1 MARLVGRDGPAAPR
15 RVDVIRQGCARQG
28 VPGLAKCATSSLH
41 LLLIQHPGIFMCDPK
56 EPHFFSTDLPGLAEV
71 PDRAGYD
78 ALFAEAPAGVKRGD
92 ASAFYLSSRSAAE
105 EIHKANPD
113 ARIIASIRNP
123 VDAAVSLYHQL
134 RDGFRE
140 DRTSFAEAWA
150 MQEARARGEA
160 LPSYCP
166 EPRQLQYRDVYSYHD
181 QIARYFDVF
190 GRDAVK
196 VFRDHARS
204 AAASGGRV
212 HQRCPLQHEAR
223 AGFRL
228 TLGLARSPRFA
239 LGVKP
244 SDQRRQP
251 DQRAIGGA
259 RRRAR
264 SAAGPDPVQ
273 HHQVELAPRSPR
285 QIELAPLALLE
296 PVIDHHPGVARWMI
310 ARLMLKGVSVPI
322 SIGDVGALQPGDLPA
337 RPRAGRSRAVHAA
350 LRSGPRTRP

>member
-1 MARLVGRDGPAAPR
+1 VSQSDPGSARAPDFFLVGAP
-15 RVDVIRQGCARQG
+15 
-28 VPGLAKCATSSLH
+28 KCATSSLH

-196 VFRDHARS
+196 VFRFEEITREPE
-204 AAASGGRV
+204 RV
-212 HQRCPLQHEAR
+212 IVELLEFIGVDPEEVSREMPRTNTRR
-223 AGFRL
+223 A
-228 TLGLARSPRFA
+228 PRFPGLTQVLTSPPRPLRPLVA
-239 LGVKP
+239 PVKAVLNRMGVKP
-244 SDQRRQP
+244 SEVVMKYLSRPATRDETGIPP
-251 DQRAIGGA
+251 DLRKEVQ
-259 RRRAR
+259 
-264 SAAGPDPVQ
+264 AAFAED
-273 HHQVELAPRSPR
+273 
-285 QIELAPLALLE
+285 
-296 PVIDHHPGVARWMI
+296 I
-310 ARLMLKGVSVPI
+310 ARLEVL
-322 SIGDVGALQPGDLPA
+322 LERDLSDWKA
-337 RPRAGRSRAVHAA
+337 
-350 LRSGPRTRP
+350 